1 MENTEKMTKYSKN
14 IIKKIK
20 TSKLVF
26 GIFPKNE
33 KINPLEIMQKI
44 QEN

>member
-1 MENTEKMTKYSKN
+1 MENTENMTKYLKD

-33 KINPLEIMQKI
+33 KNKPIGNYAK
-44 QEN
+44 NTKK